1 MKVIQFFITLTAGM
15 IIHRHAEEAVAAR
28 HGHDEKEH
36 DQVKDFILLFVPD
49 FEERKVYL
57 DC

>member
-1 MKVIQFFITLTAGM
+1 MRVIQLFVNLTAGM

-36 DQVKDFILLFVPD
+36 HQVKDFILLFVPD
-49 FEERKVYL
+49 FDERKVN
-57 DC
+57 